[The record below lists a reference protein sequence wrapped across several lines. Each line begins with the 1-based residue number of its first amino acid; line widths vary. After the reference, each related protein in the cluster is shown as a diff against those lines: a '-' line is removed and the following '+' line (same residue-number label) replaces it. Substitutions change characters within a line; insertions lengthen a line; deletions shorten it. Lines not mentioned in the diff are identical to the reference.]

1 MDSNFTKNT
10 FFDKLLNLDSCS
22 GILSLKQLIQGELL
36 NVIDLY
42 QQHLKVNI
50 RQQIAVLADKIVLSN
65 SQNSVQGL
73 VYTCAIAF
81 PIANMVGL
89 SPLLVAHQLVSLLP
103 SLKETSDTSL
113 AIAVTVTKLGW
124 LEFRICDRFMLCW
137 LERLV
142 AAIQQSDREL
152 LPFPTEKSE
161 NFRRLFPLQYISIR
175 CTSLLR
181 LGAREGLITLAEL
194 EDLKWQ
200 IKQPMVINWRNSQGD
215 LCLVSSQER
224 DLLWQICLMLD
235 YIAANQKYNLK
246 HWLQFTDKMSVV
258 WLRFVAKCTFCGEIK
273 QQNLTLA
280 TARLGLI
287 ALTYWCLQTI
297 LSRLDIITLKD
308 IELAQSSIVTK

>member
-10 FFDKLLNLDSCS
+10 FFYKWLKLNSFS
-22 GILSLKQLIQGELL
+22 EILSLKQLLQEELL

-50 RQQIAVLADKIVLSN
+50 RQQIAVELADKIVLSN
-65 SQNSVQGL
+65 SRNSFQGL
-73 VYTCAIAF
+73 VYSCAIAF
-81 PIANMVGL
+81 PIANLVGL

-103 SLKETSDTSL
+103 SLKEKETSDTSL
-113 AIAVTVTKLGW
+113 EIAVSVAKSGW
-124 LEFRICDRFMLCW
+124 LEFIVCDRFMLCW

-142 AAIQQSDREL
+142 LTIKSDREL
-152 LPFPTEKSE
+152 LPFSRKESA
-161 NFRRLFPLQYISIR
+161 NFQSLFPLQYICIR

-181 LGAREGLITLAEL
+181 LGAREGLISLSENL
-194 EDLKWQ
+194 NDLKWQ
-200 IKQPMVINWRNSQGD
+200 IKQPMIINWRNSQGD

-224 DLLWQICLMLD
+224 DLLRQICLMLD

-246 HWLQFTDKMSVV
+246 HWLQFTDKMSAV
-258 WLRFVAKCTFCGEIK
+258 WLRFVAKCAFCGEIK

-287 ALTYWCLQTI
+287 ALTHWCLQTI
-297 LSRLDIITLKD
+297 LSRFEIRP
-308 IELAQSSIVTK
+308 LA